1 MTLVFSLKETACVG
15 WMKNNC
21 IILTG
26 SIVFLWSLLES
37 CVIQRGADECLVN
50 KEGS

>member
-1 MTLVFSLKETACVG
+1 MNLVFSLKETACFG

-37 CVIQRGADECLVN
+37 CGIQRGTDECLVN

>member
-1 MTLVFSLKETACVG
+1 MNLVFSLKETACFG

-26 SIVFLWSLLES
+26 SIVFLWYLLES
-37 CVIQRGADECLVN
+37 CGIQRGTDECLVN

>member
-1 MTLVFSLKETACVG
+1 MNLVFSLKVTACFG

-26 SIVFLWSLLES
+26 SIVFLCSLLES
-37 CVIQRGADECLVN
+37 CDVHGGTDECLVN
-50 KEGS
+50 MGS